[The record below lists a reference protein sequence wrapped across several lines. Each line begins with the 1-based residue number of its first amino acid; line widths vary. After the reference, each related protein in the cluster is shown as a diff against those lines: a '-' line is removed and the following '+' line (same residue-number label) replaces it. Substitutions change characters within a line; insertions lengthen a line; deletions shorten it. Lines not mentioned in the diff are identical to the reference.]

1 MNHPVPFNDLR
12 AQYRALQA
20 DIDAATARVLDS
32 GWYILGK
39 EVAAFET
46 EFAAYCGTAGCVAV
60 NSGTDALHLALRAC
74 DIGPGDEVITVAH
87 TAVATVAAIRMA
99 GATPVLVD
107 IDADSF
113 TMDPAAVEAAITP
126 RTRAIVPVHLYGQP
140 AALDEILALAYS
152 KNLRIIEDSA
162 QAHGATVHGKRAGS
176 MGDLG
181 CFSFY
186 PTKNLGALGDGGA
199 VVSNDPVLL
208 EKVRLLREYGWAPAD
223 RYVSQIEGVN
233 SRLDELQA
241 AILRAK
247 LPQLD
252 AWNAR
257 RQAIATRYAAGLAH
271 ALRVP
276 SACPGRG
283 HVYHLYV
290 VRTPHRDALRAAL
303 TTQGIGTGI
312 HYPVPVHQ
320 QPAYRHLGAQL
331 PVTEQIAGEILSLP
345 MHPFLSDA
353 DVDAV
358 IDAVCAALPAG
369 DRHA

>member
-1 MNHPVPFNDLR
+1 MNQPVPFNDLR

-20 DIDAATARVLDS
+20 DIDAAMARVLDS

-87 TAVATVAAIRMA
+87 TAVATVAAIRMV

-107 IDADSF
+107 IDPDSF
-113 TMDPAAVEAAITP
+113 TMDPVAAAAAITP
-126 RTRAIVPVHLYGQP
+126 RTKAIVPVHLYGQP

-162 QAHGATVHGKRAGS
+162 QAHGATVSGQRAGS
-176 MGDLG
+176 VGDLG

-199 VVSNDPVLL
+199 VVGNDPALL
-208 EKVRLLREYGWAPAD
+208 EKVRLLREYGWSPAD

-241 AILRAK
+241 AILRVK

-257 RQAIATRYAAGLAH
+257 RQAIAARYDASLAH

-276 SACPGRG
+276 SACPARG

-303 TTQGIGTGI
+303 TKQGIGTGI

-320 QPAYRHLGAQL
+320 QPAYRHLPAQL

-353 DVDAV
+353 DVDVV
-358 IDAVCAALPAG
+358 IETVCAALPAG
-369 DRHA
+369 GRQV